1 MWELLKLS
9 VYKSSLISD
18 YFASQLNAV
27 CSTLLF
33 LFFPKILQTED
44 RAERWGG
51 GQTVRIFREL
61 INTLGQNYYLYAR
74 KINMT
79 ARDMAIYH

>member
-1 MWELLKLS
+1 MPELLMLS

-18 YFASQLNAV
+18 YFASQLNGV
-27 CSTLLF
+27 YIVIS
-33 LFFPKILQTED
+33 FFSQDFTGQDK
-44 RAERWGG
+44 ERRGV
-51 GQTVRIFREL
+51 QTVRIFREL

>member
-1 MWELLKLS
+1 MHI
-9 VYKSSLISD
+9 V
-18 YFASQLNAV
+18 FFSQDCA
-27 CSTLLF
+27 
-33 LFFPKILQTED
+33 KKGQGDE
-44 RAERWGG
+44 E